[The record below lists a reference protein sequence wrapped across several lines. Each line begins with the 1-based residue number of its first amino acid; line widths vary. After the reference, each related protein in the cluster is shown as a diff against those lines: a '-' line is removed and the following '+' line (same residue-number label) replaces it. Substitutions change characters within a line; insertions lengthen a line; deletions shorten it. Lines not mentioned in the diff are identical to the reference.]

1 MNFDIK
7 ALYNK
12 LNFCCREAVEES
24 ISIAVARESYEV
36 TPEDLFLCLC
46 KNNRSDLSLIMRNL
60 GLDVGQFTSEL
71 NDELEKANRGNSGK
85 PVFSPLLIN
94 LLKDAW
100 LLSSIDFSEGS
111 ITSSSILLTV
121 KRFSQYKFSGFSN
134 FFDSV
139 SEDEIINSLGKIRDL
154 SVETALDEPEV
165 GEVGSRK
172 SKPGKDSLLSKYTTD
187 YTENAT
193 EKLFDPVF
201 CREAEINQ
209 MMDVLSRRRKN
220 NPILVGEPGVGKTAV
235 IEGLAQKIADGSVPD
250 FFKGAKLL
258 ELDLV
263 LLQTGAGVKGEFE
276 KRIKSIISEI
286 RSSERKIILFIDE
299 AHGLIG
305 AGGDEG
311 KSDAAN
317 LIKPAL
323 ARGELRVIAAT
334 TWSEYKKYFEKDK
347 ALARR
352 FQLIKIDEPSVEDSI
367 TILRGLKE
375 KYEEVH
381 RVYVRDDAVL
391 AAVKLSSKYI
401 SGRLLPDKAIDVI
414 DTCCARVN
422 LSTSNKPYDIEKRE
436 KKIQMVKLERDA
448 IIRDQQVCTESF
460 TDSDKIKVEI
470 SGDKIADL
478 DEKIVSLESELDK
491 IRSKWDGQK
500 IIVDKLLM
508 ERKRYLD
515 QKQTSQKENGGE
527 EIEYIPSEKLVIEE
541 ELYPYEVSPEL
552 VGKVISN
559 WTGIPVGKLKKDD
572 ISLIKDFDNLIEKKI
587 KGQSHAIKKIGR
599 TLKTSRAGMGNPD
612 APSGVFLLTGP
623 SGTGKTE
630 TAKTIAELMF
640 GGEHALITVNMSE
653 FQEKHTIS
661 RLIGS
666 PPGYVGYGEGGV
678 LTEAV
683 RQNPYSVVLL
693 DEVEKAS
700 VDVLN
705 LFYQVFDK
713 GALKDGEGIDID
725 FKNTVIFL
733 TSNLGTDQIID
744 LYKENSNL
752 SNDVVKNSINEILSN
767 HFKPALLARMEVVP
781 FLPLGSLVLKDIIRA
796 KLGKIDERLMNNYN
810 VDISYDDMLINFM
823 SSKCTDINSGARN
836 IDHMI
841 QDYILPEI
849 SSIVLDIKD
858 KSGKKSIKVDVKD
871 EKELSCLLI
880 DQ

>member
-1 MNFDIK
+1 MSFDIR

-12 LNFCCREAVEES
+12 LNFCCRNSLED
-24 ISIAVARESYEV
+24 AVANAVQRESYEV
-36 TPEDLFLCLC
+36 TPEDFLLCLC
-46 KNNRSDLSLIMRNL
+46 NNNNCDLSLIISNFS
-60 GLDVGQFTSEL
+60 LDMGQFTAEL
-71 NDELEKANRGNSGK
+71 QEELEKTNTGNSGK

-94 LLKDAW
+94 LLKDSW
-100 LLSSIDFSEGS
+100 LVASIDLSEDL
-111 ITSSSILLTV
+111 ISSFSILIAI
-121 KRFSQYKFSGFSN
+121 KRFSQYKLSGFAG

-139 SEDEIINSLGKIRDL
+139 SEDEILKSLSKIRDFSIETTL
-154 SVETALDEPEV
+154 RDPDSSEVE
-165 GEVGSRK
+165 S
-172 SKPGKDSLLSKYTTD
+172 GKKELGKETVLSKYTID
-187 YTENAT
+187 YTDNAA
-193 EKLFDPVF
+193 KDNFDPVF
-201 CREAEINQ
+201 CRDEEIHQ

-235 IEGLAQKIADGSVPD
+235 IEGLAQKIAQGTVPD
-250 FFKGAKLL
+250 FFKDAKLL

-276 KRIKSIISEI
+276 KRIKNIITEI
-286 RSSERKIILFIDE
+286 KSFERKIILFIDE

-323 ARGELRVIAAT
+323 ARGELRVIGAT

-352 FQLIKIDEPSVEDSI
+352 FQLIKIEEPSVDDSI

-375 KYEEVH
+375 KYEEAH
-381 RVYVRDDAVL
+381 GVYVRDDAIS
-391 AAVKLSSKYI
+391 AAVILSSKYI
-401 SGRLLPDKAIDVI
+401 SGRLLPDKAIDVL

-422 LSTSNKPYDIEKRE
+422 LSTSKKPYDIEKKE
-436 KKIQMVKLERDA
+436 KNIQMVKLEREA
-448 IIRDQQVCTESF
+448 ILRDLKVTGTTSEH
-460 TDSDKIKVEI
+460 SDKEIEDLNTKIK
-470 SGDKIADL
+470 
-478 DEKIVSLESELDK
+478 SLEVELKEVTDK
-491 IRSKWDGQK
+491 WSGQK
-500 IIVDKLLM
+500 VIVDKLLA
-508 ERKRYLD
+508 KRREFLKAGD
-515 QKQTSQKENGGE
+515 KDSESQTSEDSLENLKDTDLDGE
-527 EIEYIPSEKLVIEE
+527 D
-541 ELYPYEVSPEL
+541 LYPYEVSPDL
-552 VGKVISN
+552 VGNVISG

-572 ISLIKDFDNLIEKKI
+572 VSVVKSIHTHIEKII
-587 KGQSHAIKKIGR
+587 KGQSQAIKKIGKI
-599 TLKTSRAGMGNPD
+599 LKTSKAGMGNPE
-612 APSGVFLLTGP
+612 APLGVFLLTGP

-630 TAKTIAELMF
+630 TAKTIADLMF
-640 GGEHALITVNMSE
+640 GGDHALITVNMSE

-683 RQNPYSVVLL
+683 RRNPYSVVLL

-713 GALKDGEGIDID
+713 GALKDGEGVDID

-733 TSNLGTDQIID
+733 TSNLGTSQIIEVYNEDANASMDDAKD
-744 LYKENSNL
+744 L
-752 SNDVVKNSINEILSN
+752 INEILSN

-781 FLPLGSLVLKDIIRA
+781 FLPLGADVLKDIIKA
-796 KLGKIDERLMNNYN
+796 KLSKIDERLMNNYN
-810 VDISYDDMLINFM
+810 VEISYDEELVNFI

-841 QDYILPEI
+841 QNYILPEI
-849 SSIVLDIKD
+849 SSIVLDIEDTVD
-858 KSGKKSIKVDVKD
+858 KQLIQLGVED
-871 EKELSCLLI
+871 EELNCLLL
-880 DQ
+880 